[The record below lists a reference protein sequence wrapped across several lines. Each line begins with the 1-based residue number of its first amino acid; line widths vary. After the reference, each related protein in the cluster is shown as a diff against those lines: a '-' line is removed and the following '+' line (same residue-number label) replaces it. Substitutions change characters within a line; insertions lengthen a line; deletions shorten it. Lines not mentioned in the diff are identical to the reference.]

1 MVFKE
6 GSFANGGA
14 MRISPIGIVWR
25 DVEDEVELAHAVF
38 KAIESS
44 HVHPQSMDGALLV
57 VKLIAMML

>member
-25 DVEDEVELAHAVF
+25 DVKEERELGEAVF

-44 HVHPQSMDGALLV
+44 HVHP
-57 VKLIAMML
+57 